1 MCALGDFLVLSAP
14 VLCQIARYLP
24 HHRSEN
30 ASKTHPKSAHDNSKQ
45 LLNPRKSA
53 LICVSISGMEIVN
66 YQFLCGELE
75 FASCASASEVS
86 SSETSSAEASASMS
100 SSASEERTA

>member
-1 MCALGDFLVLSAP
+1 MPQKLIP
-14 VLCQIARYLP
+14 N
-24 HHRSEN
+24 HR
-30 ASKTHPKSAHDNSKQ
+30 TINSKQ